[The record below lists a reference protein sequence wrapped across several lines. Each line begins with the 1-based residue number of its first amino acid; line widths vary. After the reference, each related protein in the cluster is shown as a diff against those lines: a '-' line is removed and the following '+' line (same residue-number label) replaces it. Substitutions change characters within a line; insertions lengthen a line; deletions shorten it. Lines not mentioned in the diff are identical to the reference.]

1 MPVQALFATLG
12 EGFLSTN
19 LNHEELASLLAAA
32 DAKERAAL
40 LTRHQQLVGV
50 ELAWALKDK
59 VFNVWTSDPPRALN
73 AANALTLLSSTFVHP
88 EISALA
94 SWTSGIAALVEGQM
108 EQAIEHLD
116 ESATRFQSLNKSH
129 SAASTQISKLMALSM
144 LGRYDEAIEQG
155 LQARDVLLS
164 HEDELAAGKI
174 ELNLGN
180 LYFRRD
186 QYNEA
191 ETFFRTARNR
201 LVVMDDPSL
210 LTMIDNGLAN
220 SFNLQHRF
228 REAELLYE
236 QALARS
242 EKAGLDITQAE
253 IECNIGDLALFQG
266 RFDRA
271 LDYLERSRRRYA
283 SLDMPHESAVAEL
296 ELADAYLE
304 LNLAPEAA
312 TLYERVIPIFLELGM
327 RAERARA
334 VASYG
339 KTCLLLK
346 QPEKARALLTEA
358 YDIYQSEGNAVGM
371 ALVALIEAQAYYAE
385 SKYSDAIQATLQAEE
400 QLSAAGHL
408 GLFLLACLIRGE
420 SNYALGQ
427 YSEARKVLEQTLQE
441 AQSLSLLQ
449 IAQRCYT
456 ALGALAIEEGHLLD
470 AEKAFKQ
477 AIVVIEELRAP
488 LPAEDFHT
496 AFVEDKLIPYTA
508 LVRLCLADKQHY
520 RVTEALEYIERARS
534 RALFEMLGGTL
545 AVHRKPQDDF
555 EADLL
560 TRLGSLREELSW
572 YYSQINHPSDSDS
585 DRTPETMAKLYD
597 AVRERERAV
606 AEINRQLNQ
615 RNIAEPDD
623 QGLSSAVRT
632 YGVETLQGDLGPDTA
647 LIEYFS
653 IDGELLAFVMTSTSI
668 DVVRNLGRESQVES
682 AINQLRFQTDSLRH
696 GMERMRGH
704 LDQLSRRAQHY
715 LHSLYD
721 VLLEPIEKQLDQQ
734 RLVIVPHRALN
745 YVPFQ
750 ALYDGEQY
758 VIERRE
764 ICYAPSSS
772 ILHYCLTQPQKPLEH
787 ALLLGVPDERVP
799 RVRDE
804 VNGLASLFPQA
815 TALLDEEATIAALRE
830 QVATAD
836 ILHLACHG
844 WFRPD
849 NPLFSSLKLGDGWL
863 TVRDTYSLDVN
874 CSLVTLSACET
885 GVHAVAPGDE
895 LLGIARGFFSAG
907 IPSLLVS
914 LWAVDDESTAT
925 LMQDFY
931 TRLCA
936 GDRPAA
942 ALRHAQCNL
951 LKQYSH
957 PFFWSPFVLL
967 GRW

>member
-1 MPVQALFATLG
+1 M
-12 EGFLSTN
+12 
-19 LNHEELASLLAAA
+19 
-32 DAKERAAL
+32 

-50 ELAWALKDK
+50 KLAWALKDQ
-59 VFNVWTSDPPRALN
+59 VLNAWSSDPARALN
-73 AANALTLLSSTFVHP
+73 ANATLNVLASSIIHP
-88 EISALA
+88 ELPALVA
-94 SWTSGIAALVEGQM
+94 WTSGIIALIEGQM
-108 EQAIEHLD
+108 EQAIQH
-116 ESATRFQSLNKSH
+116 LNKSAAH
-129 SAASTQISKLMALSM
+129 FKSLDKLHAAASTQISKLIALSM
-144 LGRYDEAIEQG
+144 LGRYDEAIEEG
-155 LQARDVLLS
+155 LRARDALLLYG
-164 HEDELAAGKI
+164 DELAAGKV

-186 QYNEA
+186 QYDEA
-191 ETFFRTARNR
+191 ETFFRTARSR
-201 LVVMDDPSL
+201 LVVMNDPSL
-210 LTMIDNGLAN
+210 LTMVDNGLAN
-220 SFNLQHRF
+220 AFNLQHRF

-236 QALARS
+236 QALTRAQ
-242 EKAGLDITQAE
+242 EAGLEITQAE

-283 SLDMPHESAVAEL
+283 TLDMPHESAVAEL

-312 TLYERVIPIFLELGM
+312 TLYERVIPLFLELGM
-327 RAERARA
+327 RAEQARA
-334 VASYG
+334 AANYG

-346 QPEKARALLTEA
+346 QPEKARTLLTEA

-371 ALVALIEAQAYYAE
+371 ALVSLVESQDYYAE
-385 SKYSDAIQATLQAEE
+385 GKYSDAIQATLQAEE
-400 QLSAAGHL
+400 QLSASGHL
-408 GLFLLACLIRGE
+408 GLFLLARLIHGE
-420 SNYALGQ
+420 CSYAIGQ
-427 YSEARKVLEQTLQE
+427 YSEAKTILEQTLQE
-441 AQSLSLLQ
+441 AQRLSLLQ

-456 ALGALAIEEGHLLD
+456 VLGALAMEDRQLLE
-470 AEKAFKQ
+470 AEQAFKQ
-477 AIVVIEELRAP
+477 AVLMIEELRAP

-496 AFVEDKLIPYTA
+496 AFVEDKLTPYTA
-508 LVRLCLADKQHY
+508 LVRLCLSDNQHG

-545 AVHRKPQDDF
+545 AVHRKPQDEF

-572 YYSQINHPSDSDS
+572 YYSQINHPSDNES

-615 RNIAEPDD
+615 RNINESGDRDLP
-623 QGLSSAVRT
+623 SAVRT
-632 YGVETLQGDLGPDTA
+632 YGVETLQCDLGTDTA

-668 DVVRNLGRESQVES
+668 DVVRNLGHEAQVES
-682 AINQLRFQTDSLRH
+682 TINQLRFQTDSLRH
-696 GMERMRGH
+696 GMERMRSH
-704 LDQLSRRAQHY
+704 LDQLSKRAQHY
-715 LHSLYD
+715 LHSLYN

-734 RLVIVPHRALN
+734 RLVIIPHRTLN

-772 ILHYCLTQPQKPLEH
+772 ILHYCLTQKQKPLER

-830 QVATAD
+830 QVTTAD

-863 TVRDTYSLDVN
+863 TVRDTYSLDMN

-885 GVHAVAPGDE
+885 GVNAVAPGDE

-914 LWAVDDESTAT
+914 LWAVDDESTAA
-925 LMQDFY
+925 LMHDFY

>member
-1 MPVQALFATLG
+1 MQALFATLG
-12 EGFLSTN
+12 EGFLSTD

-32 DAKERAAL
+32 DAEERAAL

-50 ELAWALKDK
+50 ELAWALKDVYLEHSHGASSSAVGAADALRILAESTENIEIK
-59 VFNVWTSDPPRALN
+59 AVSNWTVGMAMQRID
-73 AANALTLLSSTFVHP
+73 
-88 EISALA
+88 
-94 SWTSGIAALVEGQM
+94 GQM
-108 EQAIEHLD
+108 E
-116 ESATRFQSLNKSH
+116 ESLVFLNTGADQFNSLGKSH
-129 SAASTQISKLMALSM
+129 AVSLVQVSKVLALAM
-144 LGRYDEAIEQG
+144 LGRYEQAIEQG
-155 LQARDVLLS
+155 LQARDVLLG
-164 HEDELAAGKI
+164 HNDLLAAAKI
-174 ELNLGN
+174 EGNLGHLYHRRSWYDKAEELYRAARERFVILNEQN
-180 LYFRRD
+180 L
-186 QYNEA
+186 
-191 ETFFRTARNR
+191 
-201 LVVMDDPSL
+201 LI
-210 LTMIDNGLAN
+210 MIDNGLAN
-220 SFNLQHRF
+220 VLSLQHRF
-228 REAELLYE
+228 REAEVLYE
-236 QALARS
+236 KSLARAD
-242 EKAGLDITQAE
+242 EAGLEITQAE

-283 SLDMPHESAVAEL
+283 AMDMPHESAVAEL

-304 LNLAPEAA
+304 LNLVPEAA
-312 TLYERVIPIFLELGM
+312 ILYERVIPTFVELGM
-327 RAERARA
+327 RAEQARA
-334 VASYG
+334 AASYG

-346 QPEKARALLTEA
+346 QTEKARASLTEA
-358 YDIYQSEGNAVGM
+358 YHIYQSEENVVGM

-385 SKYSDAIQATLQAEE
+385 GNYAEAVQTASKAES
-400 QLSAAGHL
+400 QLSVAGHL
-408 GLFLLACLIRGE
+408 GLFLLARLIRGE
-420 SNYALGQ
+420 SRYALGQ
-427 YSEARKVLEQTLQE
+427 YSEAKSVLEQTLKE
-441 AQSLSLLQ
+441 AQRLSLLQ

-456 ALGALAIEEGHLLD
+456 ALGSLYMEDGRLLE
-470 AEKAFKQ
+470 AEQAFKQ
-477 AIVVIEELRAP
+477 AIVMIEELRAP

-496 AFVEDKLIPYTA
+496 AFVEDKLTPYTV
-508 LVRLCLADKQHY
+508 LVRLCLADTKQV
-520 RVTEALEYIERARS
+520 RVIEALEYIERARS

-545 AVHRKPQDDF
+545 AIHRKPQDVF

-572 YYSQINHPSDSDS
+572 YYSQINHPSDNEI

-615 RNIAEPDD
+615 RNINESGDRD
-623 QGLSSAVRT
+623 LSSAVRT
-632 YGVETLQGDLGPDTA
+632 YSVETLQGDLGPDTA

-668 DVVRNLGRESQVES
+668 AVVRNLGREAQVES

-704 LDQLSRRAQHY
+704 LDQLSKRAQHY
-715 LHSLYD
+715 LRSLYD
-721 VLLEPIEKQLDQQ
+721 ILLEPIEKQLDQQ
-734 RLVIVPHRALN
+734 RLVIIPYRALN

-772 ILHYCLTQPQKPLEH
+772 ILHYCLTQPQKPLER

-815 TALLDEEATIAALRE
+815 TTLLDDKATITALRE
-830 QVATAD
+830 QVTTAD

-863 TVRDTYSLDVN
+863 TVRDTYSLDMQ

-885 GVHAVAPGDE
+885 GVNAVAPGDE

-925 LMQDFY
+925 LMHDFY